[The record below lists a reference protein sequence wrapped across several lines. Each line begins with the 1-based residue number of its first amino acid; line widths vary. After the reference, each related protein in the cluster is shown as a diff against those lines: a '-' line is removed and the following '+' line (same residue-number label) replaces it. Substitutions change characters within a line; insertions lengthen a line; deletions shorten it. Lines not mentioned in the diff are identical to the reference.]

1 MYEEASAPGARGTSS
16 MTVDEEEGRGAG
28 WNASDWLRIADDLL
42 GGHVSGDY
50 PDLTWAKALRTAAAG
65 LTETGCHERAVEVS
79 DALFERFQCSAD
91 PSVRR
96 AVIIGLHN
104 KAIAMD
110 RLGRDE
116 EALGVHAAMTR
127 RFGAEVVAAFD
138 ELIGECDR
146 VGGDR
151 APEEL
156 ATNLYSKAW
165 ALRDLGKPD
174 EELAVL
180 ADLIGRFAD
189 NPDPSIQGVVADAR
203 EEHAKLSEA
212 RGGSP

>member
-1 MYEEASAPGARGTSS
+1 
-16 MTVDEEEGRGAG
+16 MTVDDETGRGAA
-28 WNASDWLRIADDLL
+28 WTASDWLRIADDLL
-42 GGHVSGDY
+42 GGNVGGDY
-50 PDLTWAKALRTAAAG
+50 PDRTWAKGLRTAAAG
-65 LTETGCHERAVEVS
+65 LTETGCHERAVEVC
-79 DALFERFQCSAD
+79 DALSERFQCSSD

-96 AVIIGLHN
+96 AVIVGLHN

-116 EALGVHAAMTR
+116 EALGVHAEMTT

-146 VGGDR
+146 AGDDR
-151 APEEL
+151 APKEL

-165 ALRDLGKPD
+165 ALHELGKPD

-180 ADLIGRFAD
+180 AELIGRFAD
-189 NPDPSIQGVVADAR
+189 NPDPSIEGVVAEAR
-203 EEHAKLSEA
+203 EEHARLSEGQ
-212 RGGSP
+212 GGSP